1 MLNLYKTFNLFT
13 LAVFI
18 IFTLSSCAMC
28 PFGTSNTTRGGYE
41 AIGKPRPSHSINKQM
56 QLCRAQCVDTRIADC
71 STILEGSDTLK
82 LINQA
87 TGEEMS
93 EKAALQVR
101 DRCEF
106 AKSSPTIHEEQ
117 CASSNID
124 TCMKDNGYEYR
135 NRDVTVCAPMKML

>member
-1 MLNLYKTFNLFT
+1 MLNLYKTFNFST

-18 IFTLSSCAMC
+18 IFTLSSCALC
-28 PFGTSNTTRGGYE
+28 PFGTSSTTKGGYQ

-56 QLCRAQCVDTRIADC
+56 QLCRAECVDTRIADC
-71 STILEGSDTLK
+71 STILEDSSNFK

-93 EKAALQVR
+93 EKAALRVR

-106 AKSSPTIHEEQ
+106 AKSSPAFHEEQ

-124 TCMKDNGYEYR
+124 TCMKENGYDYR
-135 NRDVTVCAPMKML
+135 RRDVTVCKPMKVL